1 VVATGVVIYYFKT
14 EAEVTRLG
22 LAVGKKVGG
31 AVIRNRIKR
40 LLREA
45 VNEIPERFQTGYDL
59 ILLARK
65 PIRNAT
71 LAQIK
76 TSLTDL
82 FKRIQP

>member
-1 VVATGVVIYYFKT
+1 MVAAGVVIYYLKT

-31 AVIRNRIKR
+31 AVVRNRIKR

-59 ILLARK
+59 VLLARK

-82 FKRIQP
+82 FERIRP